1 MTITE
6 EQFREYLSVQED
18 GLYNVFD
25 PKAREMTS
33 LVIIQVLNLHTNLH
47 KTQKN
52 ARGVMPERFNYIP
65 QTVVL
70 FMN

>member
-33 LVIIQVLNLHTNLH
+33 LNKKQWLNIISNYQVYHNKWGTS
-47 KTQKN
+47 
-52 ARGVMPERFNYIP
+52 
-65 QTVVL
+65 
-70 FMN
+70 